1 MKRLFD
7 ERAPE
12 TLSCT
17 CRAQRQRA
25 SGYIRVRPVPHVP
38 AGVLRQFYSRRLS
51 NDNNC
56 VALFVCTRS
65 VRRVCRHCMGSE
77 FTRSS
82 APVVSSAQV
91 VLPVVFYCWVV
102 LPLLATELGCVLLF
116 PLALVLRHHREEI
129 ADGRQKR

>member
-1 MKRLFD
+1 MMSAPLKLF
-7 ERAPE
+7 
-12 TLSCT
+12 
-17 CRAQRQRA
+17 
-25 SGYIRVRPVPHVP
+25 RVRAAHRDSALLAISESDQSLTCQP
-38 AGVLRQFYSRRLS
+38 ACCASSTLAGCLMTTTASL
-51 NDNNC
+51 
-56 VALFVCTRS
+56 LFVCTRS

-91 VLPVVFYCWVV
+91 VLPVVFYCWIV
-102 LPLLATELGCVLLF
+102 LPLLATELDCVLLF